1 MKRRKQSHMVLGIF
15 LLGGLAILTA
25 LTFRLAGISV
35 FPRAEWTVRF
45 GPDAQIQEGVEVL
58 SSGTKVGNVKAVQL
72 GDERDMLAGNYVTAV
87 LSVASGVVLW
97 EGAEV
102 VLRPRAL
109 LGGFVV
115 VLERGRPGAKK
126 LSTDQPLRGRV
137 ESGVMEEL
145 TLLVR
150 ENRESI
156 HRITQNVAD
165 VSDRLERGEGSL
177 GALLRED
184 DVYDN
189 LRTASRNIAELTTA
203 LNSETS
209 ALGRLAREPEIYDEL
224 RAGVRSLREIADQV
238 NSGKGTLGTL
248 LRDEELGIAVRE
260 AVRDVRDIVAGLR
273 RGEGAVGLLLRDAAV
288 RDDLAAGIHSLGAFA
303 QRLEASDGTL
313 SRLMS
318 DPELYDN
325 LQIVSRNLRDISE
338 DVSAGKGNIGLL
350 LKDDVLYRE
359 AQRFFESLREST
371 EIARENAPLVS
382 LVSFTSLFF
391 NVLN

>member
-15 LLGGLAILTA
+15 LLGGLAILTT

-35 FPRAEWTVRF
+35 FPRANWTVRF

-58 SSGTKVGNVKAVQL
+58 SSGTKVGNVKEVHL
-72 GDERDMLAGNYVTAV
+72 GSERDMMEGSYVTAV
-87 LSVASGVVLW
+87 LSVESSVTLW

-102 VLRPRAL
+102 ILRPRAL

-115 VLERGRPGAKK
+115 VLERGRPGAKT
-126 LSTDQPLRGRV
+126 LSDDQPLRGRV
-137 ESGVMEEL
+137 EAGVMDEL

-156 HRITQNVAD
+156 RRFTTSVAD
-165 VSDRLERGEGSL
+165 VSERLDRGEGSL

-184 DVYDN
+184 EIYDN
-189 LRTASRNIAELTTA
+189 LKTASRNIAELTEA

-224 RAGVRSLREIADQV
+224 RAGVRSLRQIADQV
-238 NSGKGTLGTL
+238 NSGKGALGTL
-248 LRDEELGIAVRE
+248 LRDEELGASLKD

-273 RGEGAVGLLLRDAAV
+273 RGEGAVGLLLRDETV
-288 RDDLAAGIHSLGAFA
+288 RGDLAAGIRSLGSFA

-318 DPELYDN
+318 DPEVYE
-325 LQIVSRNLRDISE
+325 NLRVVSHNLRAISE